1 MNIYETLQTV
11 KQVET
16 LLGKQNEIQTRIGK
30 IKNENT
36 KLKLILF
43 RIAHWTLSALF
54 WILVVAAFLGIINYC
69 KDVGREYNVFEFFC
83 MCLFVSSIP
92 VLLYILFKDMFDRH
106 ERKRAYTEKEQVV
119 YDEYIA
125 QYNQTEAKL
134 DMLLDKLETSEIP
147 RKYWHSY
154 ALEWMIDALECKRAN
169 TLTDLINLYEQ
180 FSDAERRHNEQLET
194 LYRTRPD
201 VKVNVRVY

>member
-92 VLLYILFKDMFDRH
+92 VLLYILFKDMFDRY

-125 QYNQTEAKL
+125 QYNQTETKL
-134 DMLLDKLETSEIP
+134 DMLLDKLKTSEIP
-147 RKYWHSY
+147 RKYWYSY

-194 LYRTRPD
+194 LCRTRPD